1 MVLPAG
7 ANLYA
12 WIYLDP
18 TAPPATSLICV
29 LQGARDDTQPGFPMG
44 RVAARRTGTGRIA
57 VGTVGY
63 IASGGGEERP
73 WLNHCKL
80 PTGSGWIT
88 NGESRLWLGATDL
101 LDPMAASPPL
111 VGDHCDQPP
120 LCMAT
125 FTPSR
130 VGHYPLR
137 VMVGHDAIP
146 ELLSAGGVV
155 AGEPLRVVVTA
166 WDEFA
171 NSIPCTPEAAKA
183 TFGLLWNGAPP
194 RDPLIWSCIVEEHDP
209 VYAGLLAPTTSS
221 PVEWGWWY
229 CGCPAA
235 LTLAGPWPVPIAR
248 SPSPRHDRQPWPPTD
263 AALMAGQLLTVFVA
277 ARDAYGNP
285 IACLMPGEAGAGAT
299 PIGAGNLTLL
309 WDGAPVPWPVQW
321 SCAAAAA
328 NSAPSPAG
336 GASINGGSGGI
347 SGLISA
353 TQCDT
358 SLQPSEGASLRA
370 GSPCHV
376 SVTARDAFANPVPC
390 GGTSDPAAV
399 FGLLWDGSASL
410 APSPLV
416 WACNEEFV
424 GTFSPLVAGPHE
436 VALLLLPGRGGH
448 DATLVA
454 ASNHTVQVVPDTID
468 AGHSTA
474 VLPAQAQAG
483 QPAPATMTARDQ
495 YDNLIG
501 CIPATAGATFALV
514 ASCPLAGPT
523 TWACA
528 EGGTRFVANVTLAQ
542 TGTQSL
548 RVGLA
553 VGGDAVGAAGS
564 VDVTPGPLWAGA
576 SSFTV
581 VPATVPA
588 GEPLAVRIVGRDRLA
603 NRIGCTGPT
612 AGALFTLL
620 WGGADAPDGL
630 RWACDPAGGGP
641 GADFVGT
648 FAPLLPGSWELSP
661 QVAPAMDQGP
671 LAGANATVEV
681 TAGTIDPGRSDFV
694 AANQTEAGM
703 PYTVLIHARSPSGYP
718 LACYMAN
725 RNAFAVRWDH

>member
-1 MVLPAG
+1 M
-7 ANLYA
+7 
-12 WIYLDP
+12 
-18 TAPPATSLICV
+18 S
-29 LQGARDDTQPGFPMG
+29 
-44 RVAARRTGTGRIA
+44 
-57 VGTVGY
+57 
-63 IASGGGEERP
+63 AS
-73 WLNHCKL
+73 
-80 PTGSGWIT
+80 
-88 NGESRLWLGATDL
+88 
-101 LDPMAASPPL
+101 
-111 VGDHCDQPP
+111 
-120 LCMAT
+120 
-125 FTPSR
+125 
-130 VGHYPLR
+130 
-137 VMVGHDAIP
+137 
-146 ELLSAGGVV
+146 
-155 AGEPLRVVVTA
+155 
-166 WDEFA
+166 
-171 NSIPCTPEAAKA
+171 
-183 TFGLLWNGAPP
+183 
-194 RDPLIWSCIVEEHDP
+194 
-209 VYAGLLAPTTSS
+209 TTT
-221 PVEWGWWY
+221 
-229 CGCPAA
+229 AA
-235 LTLAGPWPVPIAR
+235 LAANG
-248 SPSPRHDRQPWPPTD
+248 S

-309 WDGAPVPWPVQW
+309 WDGPRPLAP
-321 SCAAAAA
+321 
-328 NSAPSPAG
+328 G

-347 SGLISA
+347 SGGDSSSDSDSGSSLYAAQLQPTQSGAHNVTVAVDGAVLAAGELPLTLLPGLISA

-454 ASNHTVQVVPDTID
+454 ASNHTVQVTRSMR
-468 AGHSTA
+468 GSTA

-603 NRIGCTGPT
+603 NRIGCTAPPRAPCSRCYGAGPT
-612 AGALFTLL
+612 HRMGSAGPATRPAGALGPTS
-620 WGGADAPDGL
+620 WNL
-630 RWACDPAGGGP
+630 R
-641 GADFVGT
+641 
-648 FAPLLPGSWELSP
+648 S
-661 QVAPAMDQGP
+661 APARGP

-725 RNAFAVRWDH
+725 RNAFAVRWDGATDPWMMLSCTSERYWLALLLPLVAGPHALRVTHGSALVGHEGGAAGDFSVVVTPAPDGHPDRDNGNPIGCTAATANATFALLWDGGAAPAGLRWGCSGDSPPLFVARWPPPGTHNLTVVAVAQGRVVTGGAAVGGFRGGASCSSRIDGTQIVRVSTPCCPVGSCPFSEHAVVVHERWHL